1 MDQDSFRQLLSSG
14 PSQTHTQPRESL
26 FTKKK
31 NTSKSS
37 TKPATISSSEPAF
50 KPRKVKKAEGRYR
63 DRAAERRVGEG
74 NDYAQAW
81 YLHSVEAVLE
91 EFEKRTADQ
100 DEHVIDEQ
108 RRYLGGDGEH
118 SILVKGLDM
127 ALLQQ
132 NKAKAATATDEDE
145 SLEQAYTQSASEP
158 IVSSTKKRT
167 REEIIRELKE
177 QRAQRGESNL
187 VEDPT
192 LNKNKFKPIG
202 FKPIGGSVEQKK
214 NKKKVKGDGERKKK
228 RRKVELSAEDKSAKS
243 MATVE
248 PTSTTSTVPKSP
260 RLLELEELQPP
271 EEFDIFAG
279 VGDYEGFNDD
289 DDDESEGEGE
299 EKEKT
304 EEVISRSLRPGQW
317 FVTDEQTGKSPGF
330 ADESPLGPTPGPSVS
345 HPPPIEEAQASDEE
359 QLTRLVP
366 LSSSAVPS
374 IKELLA
380 IDEAAEAADK
390 KHKRKNK
397 KRGGDGAGSKKLDA
411 EAKANRDYQRLKSY
425 TDKRG
430 DE

>member
-1 MDQDSFRQLLSSG
+1 MSVRALSTICLPQTAPADSNSNIRFKSHLSSW
-14 PSQTHTQPRESL
+14 T
-26 FTKKK
+26 
-31 NTSKSS
+31 N
-37 TKPATISSSEPAF
+37 SSEPAF

-63 DRAAERRVGEG
+63 DRAAERRIGEG
-74 NDYAQAW
+74 NDYAQ
-81 YLHSVEAVLE
+81 VEAVLE

-100 DEHVIDEQ
+100 DEHAIDEQ
-108 RRYLGGDGEH
+108 RRYLGGDSEH

-132 NKAKAATATDEDE
+132 NKAKAATTTDEDE
-145 SLEQAYTQSASEP
+145 SLEQVYNHSAPEP
-158 IVSSTKKRT
+158 TVSSTKKRT

-177 QRAQRGESNL
+177 KRGQRDESNP

-202 FKPIGGSVEQKK
+202 FKPIGGSVEQKEK
-214 NKKKVKGDGERKKK
+214 TKKKVKGDGERKKK
-228 RRKVELSAEDKSAKS
+228 RRKVELSAEDNSAKS
-243 MATVE
+243 MVVE
-248 PTSTTSTVPKSP
+248 PTSSTSTVPKSP
-260 RLLELEELQPP
+260 KVLELEELQPP

-279 VGDYEGFNDD
+279 VGDYEGV

-317 FVTDEQTGKSPGF
+317 FVTNEQMKESPGI
-330 ADESPLGPTPGPSVS
+330 ADQSPLGPTPGPSVS
-345 HPPPIEEAQASDEE
+345 HPPPIEEAHASDEE

-366 LSSSAVPS
+366 LFSSAVPS

-380 IDEAAEAADK
+380 IDEAAESADK

-397 KRGGDGAGSKKLDA
+397 KKGGDGAGSKKLDA
-411 EAKANRDYQRLKSY
+411 EAKANRDYQRSVVVPSKL
-425 TDKRG
+425 DIL
-430 DE
+430 

>member
-1 MDQDSFRQLLSSG
+1 MCLAIRLNSRCIQ
-14 PSQTHTQPRESL
+14 
-26 FTKKK
+26 
-31 NTSKSS
+31 
-37 TKPATISSSEPAF
+37 
-50 KPRKVKKAEGRYR
+50 
-63 DRAAERRVGEG
+63 
-74 NDYAQAW
+74 
-81 YLHSVEAVLE
+81 
-91 EFEKRTADQ
+91 
-100 DEHVIDEQ
+100 IDEQ
-108 RRYLGGDGEH
+108 RRYLGGDSEH

-167 REEIIRELKE
+167 REEIIRELKA
-177 QRAQRGESNL
+177 QRAQRGESNP

-214 NKKKVKGDGERKKK
+214 IKKKIKGDGERKKK
-228 RRKVELSAEDKSAKS
+228 RRKVELSADDKSAKS

-248 PTSTTSTVPKSP
+248 PTSSTTTVPKSP

-279 VGDYEGFNDD
+279 VGDYEGVNDD
-289 DDDESEGEGE
+289 DDDESEGEGEGE

-317 FVTDEQTGKSPGF
+317 FVTDEQMGKSPSIE
-330 ADESPLGPTPGPSVS
+330 DKSPSGPTPGPSVS

-397 KRGGDGAGSKKLDA
+397 KKGGDGAGSKKLDA
-411 EAKANRDYQRLKSY
+411 EAKANRDYQRSVVVPSKLEIFSKKQYRLKSY

>member
-14 PSQTHTQPRESL
+14 PSQTHSQPRESL

-37 TKPATISSSEPAF
+37 TKAATISSSEPAF

-74 NDYAQAW
+74 NDYAQ
-81 YLHSVEAVLE
+81 VEAVLE

-100 DEHVIDEQ
+100 DEHAIDEQ
-108 RRYLGGDGEH
+108 RRYLGGDSEH

-167 REEIIRELKE
+167 REEIIRELKA
-177 QRAQRGESNL
+177 QRAQRGESNP

-214 NKKKVKGDGERKKK
+214 IKKKIKGDGERKKK
-228 RRKVELSAEDKSAKS
+228 RRKVELSADDKSAKS

-248 PTSTTSTVPKSP
+248 PTSSTSTVPKSP

-279 VGDYEGFNDD
+279 VGDYEGVND
-289 DDDESEGEGE
+289 DDDESEGEGEGE

-317 FVTDEQTGKSPGF
+317 FVTDEQMGKSPSIE
-330 ADESPLGPTPGPSVS
+330 DKSPSGPTPGPSVS

-397 KRGGDGAGSKKLDA
+397 KKGGDGAGSKKLDA